1 MNDIRPIKRPPNPRP
16 HLEVPTKHRI
26 EVPPAE
32 PLLTATTPPLAM
44 EPPKRSRKRWFLTI
58 TGVLLAILTAIVVAS
73 IAWYTHQLQPM
84 STDTGASRVRLTI
97 KPGASPDVIAEQLSE
112 KGLIRSAPAFR
123 LYIKLSGTQNRLQAG
138 TYSLSPAES
147 TARIVEHL
155 VTGKTDEFTLTFLPG
170 ATLAENRKVLVGA
183 GYSASEVDAALEK
196 TYNHPLFTDKPATA
210 DLEGYIYGE
219 TYNFSTSATVE
230 DILVRAFDEYYQIIT
245 KEKLIDGFKAQ
256 NLNLYQGITLASII
270 QREVR
275 GEADEAQ
282 VAQVFLKR
290 LREGI
295 VLGSDVTYK
304 YAAKRFSLVDSPLQE
319 SDYNTRAVKGLP
331 PGPISVPGLGALKA
345 VAHPAAGDYVYFLA
359 GDDGVTYFAHTEAE
373 HEANIKNHCQIGCA
387 G

>member
-1 MNDIRPIKRPPNPRP
+1 MNDIRPVRRPPKPRP
-16 HLEVPTKHRI
+16 AQEVSVEHRI
-26 EVPPAE
+26 EAPPVE
-32 PLLTATTPPLAM
+32 PLLEAATPLAV
-44 EPPKRSRKRWFLTI
+44 EPPKKSRKKWFLI
-58 TGVLLAILTAIVVAS
+58 ISGALLAILTAIFVAS
-73 IAWYTHQLQPM
+73 LAWYTHQLQPV
-84 STDTGASRVRLTI
+84 STDANASRVRLTI
-97 KPGASPDVIAEQLSE
+97 KPGASPDTIAQQLAE
-112 KGLIRSAPAFR
+112 KGLIRSVIAFR
-123 LYIKLSGTQNRLQAG
+123 LYTKLGGTQNRLQAG

-170 ATLAENRKVLVGA
+170 ATLAENRKVLLGA

-196 TYNHPLFTDKPATA
+196 TYSHPLFTDKPASA

-219 TYNFSTSATVE
+219 TYNFSTSASVE
-230 DILVRAFDEYYQIIT
+230 DILIRTFDEYYQVIT
-245 KEKLIDGFKAQ
+245 DEKLIDGFKAQ
-256 NLNLYQGITLASII
+256 GLNLYQGITLASII
-270 QREVR
+270 QREVH

-304 YAAKRFSLVDSPLQE
+304 YAAKRFNLVDSPLQDSE
-319 SDYNTRAVKGLP
+319 YNTRQVKGLP
-331 PGPISVPGLGALKA
+331 PGPISAPGLGALKA
-345 VAHPAAGDYVYFLA
+345 VAHPASGDYLYFLA

>member
-1 MNDIRPIKRPPNPRP
+1 MNDIRPVRRPPKPRAAQ
-16 HLEVPTKHRI
+16 EVSVEHRI
-26 EVPPAE
+26 EAPPAE
-32 PLLTATTPPLAM
+32 PLLEAVTPLVV
-44 EPPKRSRKRWFLTI
+44 EPPRKSRKKWLFII
-58 TGVLLAILTAIVVAS
+58 TGVLLAILTAIFVAS
-73 IAWYTHQLQPM
+73 LAWYTHQLQPV
-84 STDTGASRVRLTI
+84 SADAGVSRVRLTI
-97 KPGASPDVIAEQLSE
+97 KPGASPDMIAEQLAE
-112 KGLIRSAPAFR
+112 KGLIRSAIAFR
-123 LYIKLSGTQNRLQAG
+123 LYTKLGGTQNRLQAG

-170 ATLAENRKVLVGA
+170 ATLAENRKVLLGA
-183 GYSASEVDAALEK
+183 GYSPSEVDAALEK
-196 TYNHPLFTDKPATA
+196 TYDHPLFADKPTSA

-219 TYNFSTSATVE
+219 TYNFSTSASVE
-230 DILVRAFDEYYQIIT
+230 DILVRTFDEYYQAIT
-245 KEKLIDGFKAQ
+245 TEKLIDGFKAQ
-256 NLNLYQGITLASII
+256 DLNLYQGITLASII

-304 YAAKRFSLVDSPLQE
+304 YAAKRFNLVDSPLQDSE
-319 SDYNTRAVKGLP
+319 YNTRIVHGLP

-345 VAHPAAGDYVYFLA
+345 VAHPASGDYLYFLA